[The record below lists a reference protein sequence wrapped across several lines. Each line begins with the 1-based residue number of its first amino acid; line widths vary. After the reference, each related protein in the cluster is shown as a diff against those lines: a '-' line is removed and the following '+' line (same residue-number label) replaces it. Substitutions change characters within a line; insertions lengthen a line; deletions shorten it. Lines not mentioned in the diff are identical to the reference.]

1 MVAKL
6 GLNAAFAAGT
16 DLLGI
21 RFDPYMSY
29 NFLVEIDGLLT
40 GGFTEVTGLESE
52 IQLEEYQEGGRN
64 EYIHKFPTRTVYP
77 NLVLSHG
84 MTAIDSLWDWYSSAS
99 KGKIKLRSG
108 TIMLLDRKRLPITWW
123 NFKDAYPVKWVGPQF
138 EASNDTQVAVERV
151 ELVHRGINKPSLA
164 RGLAIA
170 RTII

>member
-64 EYIHKFPTRTVYP
+64 EYIHKFPTRTGYP

-99 KGKIKLRSG
+99 QGKIKLRSG